1 MTTKYLPPVE
11 SLYNQ
16 IGLTPVLMVLGGS
29 QSYGHDHPQ
38 DEDYFGYHT
47 GEEGVVHTKGDHRKL
62 RTVHIDSVAPAL
74 DGERGFFDAM
84 YYMDNWMF
92 HKPVFETDEAMT
104 LRETLVRPY
113 LTPDFAK
120 FYAQSAL
127 EFHSASKNNQQ
138 GKVWDRA
145 VRMALTAKHLAETGE
160 LECNVGIL
168 KDKYDSGDIEHVF
181 QLFEEITGL
190 IT

>member
-1 MTTKYLPPVE
+1 MAKTYLPPIE

-16 IGLTPVLMVLGGS
+16 IGLTPVLIVLGGS

-47 GEEGVVHTKGDHRKL
+47 GKEEVLHTKGDHRKL
-62 RTVHIDSVAPAL
+62 MTVHINSLSSTL
-74 DGERGFFDAM
+74 DGEKGFFNAM

-92 HKPVFETDEAMT
+92 HKPVFETNEAIT
-104 LRETLVRPY
+104 VRDALVRFY
-113 LTPDFAK
+113 LTPNFAK

-127 EFHSASKNNQQ
+127 EFYSASKNMQH
-138 GKVWDRA
+138 GKIWDRA
-145 VRMALTAKHLAETGE
+145 IRMALTAKHLSKTGE

-168 KDKYDSGDIEHVF
+168 KDKYDSSTLEHVI
-181 QLFEEITGL
+181 QLFEEITG
-190 IT
+190 IIE